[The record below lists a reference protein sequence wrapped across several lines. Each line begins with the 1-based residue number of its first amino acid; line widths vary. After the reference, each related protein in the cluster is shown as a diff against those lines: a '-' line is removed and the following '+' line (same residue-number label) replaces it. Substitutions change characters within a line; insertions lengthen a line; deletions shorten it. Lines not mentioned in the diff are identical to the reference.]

1 MLRNV
6 KPGYVWEGVQ
16 GGTRVDTRHRNRKH
30 ICSVGGWG
38 DMLTN
43 ILPGKSEYKQ
53 TITPALAAH
62 AHL

>member
-1 MLRNV
+1 MCGRV
-6 KPGYVWEGVQ
+6 VQ